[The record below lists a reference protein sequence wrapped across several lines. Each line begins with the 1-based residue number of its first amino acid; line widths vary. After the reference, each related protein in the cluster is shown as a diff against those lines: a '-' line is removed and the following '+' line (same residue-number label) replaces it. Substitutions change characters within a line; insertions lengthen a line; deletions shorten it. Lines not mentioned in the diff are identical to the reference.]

1 MASHGLPWPP
11 EPVPMVMSN
20 PKVTEP
26 MASHGLPSPWPP
38 VASHGLPSPRFSLQG
53 FPLPLC
59 GARNLRRAGE
69 PWKGKSSPTSTV
81 VNPVKRAKHLLSAER
96 ASEIPKPMALTPPF
110 GGHSRLSK
118 VPAFAAAPGERTRI
132 HYIRGKSVNG
142 FQTSLLVNGS

>member
-1 MASHGLPWPP
+1 MAIFATAPP
-11 EPVPMVMSN
+11 PGCLQMRATHCVSDI
-20 PKVTEP
+20 
-26 MASHGLPSPWPP
+26 ASTQVWTTRLRP
-38 VASHGLPSPRFSLQG
+38 VASPRFSLQG

-81 VNPVKRAKHLLSAER
+81 VNPVKRAKHLLSEER

-110 GGHSRLSK
+110 GGHSRLSE